1 MPHSVSYID
10 VDDVWAQ
17 ALHLCQLLKLLCHK
31 YSNNY
36 SVIIVINTIYVLL
49 TLMSNNKD
57 LLITID

>member
-49 TLMSNNKD
+49 TFD
-57 LLITID
+57 E